1 MYNSAIYYLRM
12 FLLPQIMMR
21 YDSIVCVYTWKE
33 LMAKTELV
41 YDSTVD

>member
-1 MYNSAIYYLRM
+1 MSSTALYYLRM